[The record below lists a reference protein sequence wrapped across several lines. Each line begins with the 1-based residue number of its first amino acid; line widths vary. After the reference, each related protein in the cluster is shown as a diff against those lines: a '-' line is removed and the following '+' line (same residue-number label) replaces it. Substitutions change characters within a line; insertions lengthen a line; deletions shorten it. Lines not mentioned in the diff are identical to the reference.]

1 MTHAITAAEA
11 AVALAEGR
19 AVVLPTDTVYGLGV
33 AVGPA
38 VDPAELFRL
47 TRLFAGVDRLPIL
60 AAPQPRSEPVLTR
73 RAG

>member
-47 TRLFAGVDRLPIL
+47 
-60 AAPQPRSEPVLTR
+60 
-73 RAG
+73 